1 MLFRSDYVVKATL
14 LLIMAI
20 AILRTVGKEKS
31 VLQNLASHILTV
43 MLIVIFVMWT
53 VDTTLWLGAEILQSP
68 LVKIFF
74 TISEPGNLPP
84 NIHL

>member
-1 MLFRSDYVVKATL
+1 
-14 LLIMAI
+14 MAI

-31 VLQNLASHILTV
+31 TLQNLASHILTV
-43 MLIVIFVMWT
+43 MLIAIFVMWA

-74 TISEPGNLPP
+74 MTSEHGSLPP

>member
-1 MLFRSDYVVKATL
+1 MTYYDYVVKEIL

-31 VLQNLASHILTV
+31 ALQNLASHILTV
-43 MLIVIFVMWT
+43 TLIVMFMIWM

-68 LVKIFF
+68 LVKAFF
-74 TISEPGNLPP
+74 IHSDGGTIPP

>member
-1 MLFRSDYVVKATL
+1 MTYYEYVVKATL

-31 VLQNLASHILTV
+31 TLQNLASHILTV

-68 LVKIFF
+68 LVKAFF
-74 TISEPGNLPP
+74 IHSDGGTIPP